1 MVNTLYGRT
10 RTVQYRR
17 KRTGRTDYKRRLAL
31 LKSEQP
37 RLVVRKS
44 LKHITAQLV
53 EYHPDGDRI
62 VASANSHDLE
72 KMGWKGYTANT
83 SAAYLVGLLI
93 GKRAVQKKIKNAV
106 LDIGLAAKGSKIF
119 AAAKGAVDGGLD
131 IPLDPVI
138 LPKDERI
145 HGGHIVNYAA
155 ALKKDAAAYQRRFS
169 HYSTAKL
176 NPEDLTMHV
185 EQLKKKIIA
194 EYNN

>member
-10 RTVQYRR
+10 RTVQHRR
-17 KRTGRTDYKRRLAL
+17 KRTGRTDYKKRLAI

-37 RLVVRKS
+37 RLVIRKS

-62 VASANSHDLE
+62 IASAHSRDLA

-93 GKRAVQKKIKNAV
+93 GKRASQKKIKNAV
-106 LDIGLAAKGSKIF
+106 LDIGLATKGSKIF
-119 AAAKGAVDGGLD
+119 AAVKGAVDGGLD
-131 IPLDPVI
+131 IPHNHAI

-145 HGGHIVNYAA
+145 RGGHVVNYAA

-169 HYSTAKL
+169 RYTAAKA
-176 NPEDLTMHV
+176 NPE
-185 EQLKKKIIA
+185 
-194 EYNN
+194 